1 MLLGAVGRLAKGAQ
15 IRNVIAVD
23 FDYVQ
28 MVVANAAADATENT
42 HGTRWERGNWCEVLC
57 EYALVVAYNILYF
70 KTTKF

>member
-1 MLLGAVGRLAKGAQ
+1 
-15 IRNVIAVD
+15 
-23 FDYVQ
+23 